1 METWICA
8 IDHGT
13 TSSRCILFNTRGEA
27 LFSSQKEHLMIYP
40 QPGWVEQDP
49 EEIWELVQEVIRG
62 CLSKAAASASEGR
75 IAAIGITNQ
84 RETTLVWDKNTGKSY
99 GNALVWQDT
108 RSSRRIEALKKEK
121 GDAFFRERTGL
132 PLSTYFSASKMEW
145 IIQQHPGLKEKMARG
160 EALCGTMDSYL
171 IWQLSGGPSGGRH
184 VTDITNAGRTQLMGI
199 ESLQWEDELLK
210 IFGIPRP
217 SLPEI
222 LPSIPEEPFA
232 LTEKSGPFGESLP
245 ILAVLGDQQAALFGQ
260 ACDSPGSCK
269 NTYGTGCFMLMNTG
283 EKPVQSTRG
292 LLCTPAY
299 QWGSR
304 PARYALEGS
313 VAVAGALVQWV
324 RDKLGLIQ
332 SAAEIDRLAE
342 EVEDCGDVYFVPAF
356 SGLYAPY
363 WRPDARGVISGL
375 TAYAG
380 KAHLARAVLES
391 TAFQSA
397 DLLEA
402 MEKDSGLKIEQMKVD
417 GGMVASRPL
426 MQFQSDI
433 LDIPLIC
440 PEVRETTA
448 LGAAYA
454 AGLNAGIWSS
464 TEEIHRLW
472 QEAQRWE
479 PQKDASFRSAKKAKW
494 KKAVKRSLGWLDQD

>member
-1 METWICA
+1 
-8 IDHGT
+8 
-13 TSSRCILFNTRGEA
+13 
-27 LFSSQKEHLMIYP
+27 MIYP
-40 QPGWVEQDP
+40 RPGWVEQDP
-49 EEIWELVQEVIRG
+49 QKIWEIVSYVIQD
-62 CLSKAAASASEGR
+62 CLKQAGSNKGK

-84 RETTLVWDKNTGKSY
+84 RETTLLWDRKTGKTF

-108 RSSRRIEALKKEK
+108 RTSHRIEELKKEK
-121 GDAFFRERTGL
+121 GDSFFRLRTGL
-132 PLSTYFSASKMEW
+132 PLSSYFSATKIEW
-145 IIQQHPGLKEKMARG
+145 IIGQQPGLKEAMAKG
-160 EALCGTMDSYL
+160 NALCGTMDSYL

-184 VTDITNAGRTQLMGI
+184 VTDITNGSRTLLMGI
-199 ESLQWEDELLK
+199 ESLQWEDELLEV
-210 IFGIPRP
+210 FGIPRP
-217 SLPEI
+217 SLPKL

-232 LTEKSGPFGESLP
+232 LTTPSGPFGEAVP

-260 ACDSPGSCK
+260 ACDRPGSCK

-283 EKPVQSTRG
+283 EIPIQSTRG

-299 QWGSR
+299 QWGNQ

-324 RDKLGLIQ
+324 RDKLGMIR

-342 EVEDCGDVYFVPAF
+342 EVEDSGDVYFVPAF
-356 SGLYAPY
+356 SGLFAPY
-363 WRPDARGVISGL
+363 WRPDARGTITGL

-380 KAHLARAVLES
+380 KSHLARAVLES

-397 DLLEA
+397 DLLDA
-402 MEKDSGLKIEQMKVD
+402 MEKDSGLKIEQLKVD
-417 GGMVASRPL
+417 GGMVASQPL
-426 MQFQSDI
+426 MQFQAD
-433 LDIPLIC
+433 LLNIPLLR
-440 PEVRETTA
+440 PKVSETTA

-472 QEAQRWE
+472 QEYERWT
-479 PQKDASFRSAKKAKW
+479 PSMNRLLRSEKRAKW
-494 KKAVKRSLGWLDQD
+494 NRAVERSLGWAEDN